1 MPAKTTLVFANV
13 FVVAACALVYELSTA
28 ALASYVLGDAI
39 TEFSIVLG
47 LYLAAMGVGAWL
59 TRVVERRVTLAYLAI
74 EIALA
79 AIGGASSPLLFRL
92 ADASPRTG
100 PVVYFAVF
108 VIGLLVGFELPLL
121 MRLLRGEDALVERS
135 LAWDN
140 AGALF
145 ASLLFPIVLV
155 PLLGLMRTS
164 LVCGLANAAVA
175 ASGTWVLRSEL
186 SDRAS
191 NALRFASVVV
201 AAGLIFGLVRAP
213 GWALAWAQ

>member
-1 MPAKTTLVFANV
+1 
-13 FVVAACALVYELSTA
+13 VYELTTA

-39 TEFSIVLG
+39 VEFSIVLG
-47 LYLAAMGVGAWL
+47 VYLAAMGVGAWL
-59 TRVVERRVTLAYLAI
+59 TRVVERQVILVYLAI

-79 AIGGASSPLLFRL
+79 AVGGISSPVLFRL
-92 ADASPRTG
+92 ADMSRGIGAI
-100 PVVYFAVF
+100 VYLTIFT
-108 VIGLLVGFELPLL
+108 IGLLVGFELPLL
-121 MRLLRGEDALVERS
+121 MRILKDERALVERS

-164 LVCGLANAAVA
+164 LVTGLANAAVA

-186 SDRAS
+186 SARS
-191 NALRFASVVV
+191 TSALRLASVVV
-201 AAGLIFGLVRAP
+201 ASGLVFGLVRAP
-213 GWALAWAQ
+213 DWTLAWAQ

>member
-1 MPAKTTLVFANV
+1 MRGRTTLVLANV

-39 TEFSIVLG
+39 VEFSIVLG
-47 LYLAAMGVGAWL
+47 VYLAAMGVGAWL
-59 TRVVERRVTLAYLAI
+59 TRLVERRVILVYLAI
-74 EIALA
+74 EVALA
-79 AIGGASSPLLFRL
+79 AIGGISSPVLFRL
-92 ADASPRTG
+92 ADASRAIG
-100 PVVYFAVF
+100 VVVYVTVFA
-108 VIGLLVGFELPLL
+108 IGLLVGFELPLL
-121 MRLLRGEDALVERS
+121 MRILKGETALVERS

-164 LVCGLANAAVA
+164 LVTGLANAAVA

-186 SDRAS
+186 SSRS
-191 NALRFASVVV
+191 TNALRLASVVV
-201 AAGLIFGLVRAP
+201 AGGLVVGLVEAP